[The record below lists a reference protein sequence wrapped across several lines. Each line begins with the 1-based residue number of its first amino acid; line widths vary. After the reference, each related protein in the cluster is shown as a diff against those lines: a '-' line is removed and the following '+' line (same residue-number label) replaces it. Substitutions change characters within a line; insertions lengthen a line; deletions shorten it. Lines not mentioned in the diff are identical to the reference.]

1 MSSATL
7 ETGKKLPE
15 PAPDY
20 KQAVLKTMKK
30 QSTSAVQETTAKRSL
45 FKAAPKAAFS
55 MLRWAA

>member
-15 PAPDY
+15 PTPDY